1 MVHYGCLAV
10 VDEPRN
16 LEDALGDKNLKNA
29 MDMEYDALMKNKTWH
44 LVPPQKYNR
53 LQMGL

>member
-44 LVPPQKYNR
+44 LIPPQKYNR